1 LWISTAAYVVAVLSH
16 PEETKNATIRVEGA
30 ISSWNQII
38 QLLEKIQ
45 GRQYVVTY
53 ESTEDARAKEIE
65 FWAGGDP
72 RAARYALRR
81 VMAEGNAKL
90 PVVQNGIFPEVKPT
104 TDLQNIITEVL
115 REKGLL

>member
-1 LWISTAAYVVAVLSH
+1 LYISAAAFVVAVLSL
-16 PEETKNATIRVEGA
+16 PEETKNTTIRVEGA
-30 ISSWNQII
+30 IASWNQVIK
-38 QLLEKIQ
+38 LLEKIQ
-45 GRQYVVTY
+45 GRKYTVAYQ
-53 ESTEDARAKEIE
+53 STEDAQAKEIE

-90 PVVQNGIFPEVKPT
+90 PVVQNDLFPEVKAT
-104 TDLQNIITEVL
+104 TNLQNIITEVL